1 MASAAATL
9 KRITLELG
17 GNDPAIVLADVD
29 VKSVAEKLFWGAFYT
44 NGQVCLAA
52 KRIYIHSNVYEPLK
66 RALAD
71 LAEGVVVGN
80 GADDHVQLGPLQ
92 NRPQYERV
100 LDLIRDSQE
109 HGYEFV
115 TGGLP
120 GEQKGYFVR
129 PTILDNPPEDSRIVQ
144 EEQFGPVLPLLRFD
158 DIEDAISKANATEY
172 GLGASVWSGND
183 EDAIDVAQRLQAG
196 TVWINEIQHL
206 TPLVTFAGH
215 KQSGV
220 GTESG
225 IEGLLE
231 YTTPQTITVRR

>member
-1 MASAAATL
+1 VY
-9 KRITLELG
+9 IQ
-17 GNDPAIVLADVD
+17 
-29 VKSVAEKLFWGAFYT
+29 AE
-44 NGQVCLAA
+44 
-52 KRIYIHSNVYEPLK
+52 VYEPLK
-66 RALAD
+66 QALVE
-71 LAEGVVVGN
+71 LAEGIIVGN
-80 GADDHVQLGPLQ
+80 GVNADVQLGPLQ

-109 HGYEFV
+109 QGHQFL

-120 GEQKGYFVR
+120 REQKGYFVR

-144 EEQFGPVLPLLRFD
+144 EEQFGPILPLLRFD
-158 DIEDAISKANATEY
+158 DIEDAISRANATQY
-172 GLGASVWSGND
+172 GLGASVWSASD
-183 EDAIDVAQRLQAG
+183 EDAIGVALRLQAG

-225 IEGLLE
+225 LEGLLE
-231 YTTPQTITVRR
+231 YTAPQTITVRR